1 METYSYTA
9 VAKDG
14 KDKKG
19 QIEAETRD
27 DAARKLKELGLTPM
41 AIKQQSALDKDIE
54 IPFLTK
60 KKVKPRDMSVFCR
73 QFASILNAGVSVVN
87 ALEMLA
93 EQTENKDLKK
103 LLWMPSRVL
112 KKVKHYQTLCDRTQV
127 YFHLSL

>member
-41 AIKQQSALDKDIE
+41 AIKQQSALDKDI
-54 IPFLTK
+54 
-60 KKVKPRDMSVFCR
+60 
-73 QFASILNAGVSVVN
+73 
-87 ALEMLA
+87 
-93 EQTENKDLKK
+93 
-103 LLWMPSRVL
+103 
-112 KKVKHYQTLCDRTQV
+112 
-127 YFHLSL
+127 

>member
-60 KKVKPRDMSVFCR
+60 KKVKPRDMSVFY
-73 QFASILNAGVSVVN
+73 
-87 ALEMLA
+87 ETM
-93 EQTENKDLKK
+93 KK
-103 LLWMPSRVL
+103 
-112 KKVKHYQTLCDRTQV
+112 
-127 YFHLSL
+127 SL